1 MLLVCKLNFT
11 YSCIFKTQ
19 FPKAEVKFTAL
30 RGYRAGKRELGD
42 TFKLKR
48 LNLITFSLSFANKTS
63 QTELL
68 LFVILIV
75 VEQFLET

>member
-11 YSCIFKTQ
+11 YSCIFKKQ

-30 RGYRAGKRELGD
+30 RSYCAGKRELGD

-48 LNLITFSLSFANKTS
+48 LNLITFNLSFANKTS